1 LHISND
7 LRRENFRFS
16 TRLYKK
22 ALLNTAPSKDGQRA
36 AGINFSYYYA
46 QPAMPNFCGLIVI
59 KTVNLIHKIKTT
71 IPFSWA
77 DSCLLKSY
85 FGMKRVGCFHD

>member
-1 LHISND
+1 LHTSNV
-7 LRRENFRFS
+7 LRRENFRVS

-36 AGINFSYYYA
+36 VGINFSYYYA

-59 KTVNLIHKIKTT
+59 KTVNLIHKIKTM

-77 DSCLLKSY
+77 DFCLLKSY
-85 FGMKRVGCFHD
+85 FGMKRVGYLHD